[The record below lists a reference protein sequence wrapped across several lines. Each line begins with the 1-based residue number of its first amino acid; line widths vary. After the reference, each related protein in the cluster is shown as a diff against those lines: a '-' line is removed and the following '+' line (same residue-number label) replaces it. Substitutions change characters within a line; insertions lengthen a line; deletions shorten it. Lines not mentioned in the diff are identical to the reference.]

1 MSFNI
6 LFENMRKGLNK
17 YVNEPLGDGVG
28 AGFCAGAGFV
38 SAGASRPKLWIATAI
53 GAVAGLASSLIGG
66 KKASDAAKSAE
77 RRQREQEA
85 SERAWYNRRF
95 NEDYVD
101 TAAGQ
106 NLVRR
111 AKEYAKENWKKAAG
125 AQAVAGGTDAATA
138 MAKEAGNKMVG
149 DTIANIAATDQQRK
163 AQVDNMHRTAEQGFA
178 QMDMNREMQR
188 AQNITTAAQN
198 ASNAIMSVAG
208 AVDQASAAKPN
219 LAGGSNN
226 STTATPGKQAGLLP
240 DNDTIQLKSNFD
252 GVAGMTTTDEQRRIM
267 GLPY

>member
-1 MSFNI
+1 MGKI
-6 LFENMRKGLNK
+6 LLK
-17 YVNEPLGDGVG
+17 YVNAPLGCGIG
-28 AGFCAGAGFV
+28 AGLSCAAPGAH
-38 SAGASRPKLWIATAI
+38 RPKLWIAAAI
-53 GAVAGLASSLIGG
+53 GAVGSIASSLIGG
-66 KKASDAAKSAE
+66 ARASEASRDAE
-77 RRQREQEA
+77 RRQREMEA
-85 SERAWYNRRF
+85 REMAWYNRRY

-138 MAKEAGNKMVG
+138 IAKEAGNKMVG

-208 AVDQASAAKPN
+208 AVDQASTSKPN

-226 STTATPGKQAGLLP
+226 STTRG
-240 DNDTIQLKSNFD
+240 
-252 GVAGMTTTDEQRRIM
+252 TTTPSYTPVGSELDIIGYDGM
-267 GLPY
+267 GNPLYRNGGIA

>member
-1 MSFNI
+1 MKISA
-6 LFENMRKGLNK
+6 LNQ
-17 YVNEPLGDGVG
+17 PLGMGCTF
-28 AGFCAGAGFV
+28 A
-38 SAGASRPKLWIATAI
+38 PLHKQWIAAAI
-53 GAVAGLASSLIGG
+53 GAAAGLASSLIGG
-66 KKASDAAKSAE
+66 ASAASAARAAE

-85 SERAWYNRRF
+85 KENAWYTRRY

-125 AQAVAGGTDAATA
+125 AQAVAGGTDAATQ
-138 MAKEAGNKMVG
+138 MAKDAGNKMVG

-163 AQVDNMHRTAEQGFA
+163 AQVDNMHRQAEQNFA

-188 AQNITTAAQN
+188 AQNITNAAQN
-198 ASNAIMSVAG
+198 ASNAIMSAAG
-208 AVDQASAAKPN
+208 AVEQASVKTPN

-226 STTATPGKQAGLLP
+226 GTPVSTSPVVTPSSSPINGDIIGYNGMGEP
-240 DNDTIQLKSNFD
+240 IYRSG
-252 GVAGMTTTDEQRRIM
+252 GVA
-267 GLPY
+267 